1 MNNIDNSVKEMLD
14 NLSDNSKIIKESK
27 KNIYTKLTIVLLSAL
42 TATLSSLL
50 LIGFD
55 FPVILLSAG
64 LAFIIPQLIT
74 IKMQGTYYK
83 NIKNIINSK
92 KDMEKHLEQYR
103 KEKDIKK
110 VKEKVKIDQT
120 EEEIDK
126 HNFRQKELE
135 MVFSDENYYPYIEKY
150 KTKILKK

>member
-42 TATLSSLL
+42 TATLSSLIR
-50 LIGFD
+50 IGFA

-120 EEEIDK
+120 EEEIDR
-126 HNFRQKELE
+126 HNLRQKELE
-135 MVFSDENYYPYIEKY
+135 MVFSDENYYPYIEQIKA
-150 KTKILKK
+150 KTLKK